1 MRVGASSL
9 VFAALALAGCG
20 GDEAADPRAVV
31 SSCTACHSF
40 DAGGARR
47 TGPNLHGLLGQPA
60 GQRPS
65 FASSAAM
72 KKSGI
77 VWTANTLDAFIADP
91 NAVVPGNRMGFRG
104 EPDAAKRRAIIAYMT
119 REGAR

>member
-1 MRVGASSL
+1 MRAGASL
-9 VFAALALAGCG
+9 PIFAALALAGCG
-20 GDEAADPRAVV
+20 DDKAADPRAVV

-40 DAGGARR
+40 EAGGARR

-60 GQRPS
+60 GQRPG

-72 KKSGI
+72 KESGI
-77 VWTANTLDAFIADP
+77 VWTADTLDAFIADP

-104 EPDAAKRRAIIAYMT
+104 EPDATKRRAIIAYMAK
-119 REGAR
+119 EGAR